1 MARALESVG
10 GVKSVEV
17 SYPEK
22 SAVVLADKSVTV
34 GESCQ
39 ALAKEGFAGEG
50 GT

>member
-1 MARALESVG
+1 VARALESVA

-17 SYPEK
+17 SYSEK

-34 GESCQ
+34 GELCQ
-39 ALAKEGFAGEG
+39 ALTKEGFTGEG